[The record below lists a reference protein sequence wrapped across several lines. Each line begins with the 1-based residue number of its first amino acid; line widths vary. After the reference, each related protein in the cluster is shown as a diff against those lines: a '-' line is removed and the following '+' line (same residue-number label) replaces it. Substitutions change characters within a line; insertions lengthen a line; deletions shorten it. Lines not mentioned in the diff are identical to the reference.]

1 VSFED
6 LYQIKEQF
14 MCLDLDASG
23 VIEFRELED
32 TGKPLLAPYQR
43 LTSTLLAP
51 YLRLTSA
58 LPAPYQRLTSALL
71 APY

>member
-1 VSFED
+1 MSFED

-43 LTSTLLAP
+43 LTS
-51 YLRLTSA
+51 A
-58 LPAPYQRLTSALL
+58 LPAP
-71 APY
+71 